1 MKHLYLLLFGLLS
14 SVPALAAETYRLD
27 PTHTYPGFFVSHA
40 GLSIMQGRFDQT
52 EGTVVLDRDGGG
64 SSLRAVVKT
73 ASIDTGHEGRD
84 KILRG
89 KQFLESERF
98 PEMVFQSSRVTF
110 TGKDTARIDGELSLH
125 GVSSPLSLQLTRIA
139 CGVHPLKRSWSCGFS
154 AVGKLKRSDFGMN
167 SFLSSVGDEIE
178 LRIEAEGERQE
189 AKAGPRG

>member
-1 MKHLYLLLFGLLS
+1 MKRLCVLLLGLLS
-14 SVPALAAETYRLD
+14 AAPVSAAETYVLD

-52 EGTVVLDRDGGG
+52 EGTVVLDREGG

-89 KQFLESERF
+89 KQFLESETF
-98 PEMVFQSSRVTF
+98 PDMVYQSSQVTF

-125 GVSSPLSLQLTRIA
+125 GVSKPLSLQLTRIA
-139 CGVHPLKRSWSCGFS
+139 CGVHPLKRTWSCGFS
-154 AVGKLKRSDFGMN
+154 AVGKLRRSDFGMD

-189 AKAGPRG
+189 KKAGPRG